1 MRFLFSSCFGFD
13 SALNTIDAQMF
24 FWLVFFKTHKKIV
37 IDHQKHHFGSFWR
50 LIMVFLCVLNN
61 IDQDNICVSIVLK
74 AKTEKKIAQ
83 NVLTSQKRAFLSF
96 EIKTLKNTDQKNICA
111 FIVFKAE
118 SKLKHKEFFCLSSKT
133 KNALFWGSKVVLL
146 KSQISNLYF

>member
-1 MRFLFSSCFGFD
+1 MTFKKYHFGPPKKCVFCFWRKPPKKNFSLCFGFD

-50 LIMVFLCVLNN
+50 LITFFLCVLNN

-74 AKTEKKIAQ
+74 AKTEKKYAKKGID
-83 NVLTSQKRAFLSF
+83 LPKKGIF
-96 EIKTLKNTDQKNICA
+96 EFWNKNLKKYR
-111 FIVFKAE
+111 
-118 SKLKHKEFFCLSSKT
+118 SKEHLCVYCF
-133 KNALFWGSKVVLL
+133 
-146 KSQISNLYF
+146 